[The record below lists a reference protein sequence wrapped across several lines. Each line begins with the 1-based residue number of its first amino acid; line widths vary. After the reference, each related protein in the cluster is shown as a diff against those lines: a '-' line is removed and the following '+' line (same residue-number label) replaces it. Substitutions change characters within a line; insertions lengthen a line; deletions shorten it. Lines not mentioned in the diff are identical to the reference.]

1 MQDVSKKKP
10 RILNLNDPIAILRDI
25 GDAMHLEVMLYMP
38 YVNGWLAKPEDNKY
52 VDMDSIALAMVLN
65 MTNQYSSFVQQTKKQ
80 YKQ

>member
-38 YVNGWLAKPEDNKY
+38 YVNGWLARLDDNKY
-52 VDMDSIALAMVLN
+52 VDMDSIGLAMLIN
-65 MTNQYSSFVQQTKKQ
+65 MTNQYGSFVQETKKQ